1 MIVQGRAW
9 RLGDNVDTD
18 QLLPGRYLS
27 LTEPAE
33 LARHCLEDVRP
44 DFCVGVKAGD
54 LLVAGEN
61 LGCGSSR
68 EHAPLALK
76 TLGISCL
83 VAASFARIFFRN
95 SINLGLP
102 ALTCPEA
109 VAGIADGDLLRIDL
123 ESGEIE
129 NLTHPA
135 RFQAP
140 PLPDFLTEIIRAG
153 GMTAYVR
160 GALARRQADHRL
172 GR

>member
-1 MIVQGRAW
+1 MIIEGRAW

-27 LTEPAE
+27 LTEPTE

-44 DFCVGVKAGD
+44 DFRAGVKAGD
-54 LLVAGEN
+54 VLVAGEN

-68 EHAPLALK
+68 EHAVLALNA
-76 TLGISCL
+76 LGISCL

-95 SINLGLP
+95 CINLGLP

-109 VAGIADGDLLRIDL
+109 VAGIADGDFLRIHP

-129 NLTHPA
+129 NLTRA
-135 RFQAP
+135 TRFQAP
-140 PLPDFLTEIIRAG
+140 PLPDFLSDIIRAG

-160 GALARRQADHRL
+160 EALIRREEAK
-172 GR
+172 